1 MTLTQSAVWHIDHVQ
16 EEVQKKQLFKLINL
30 LEKMR
35 VNKNSEI
42 DLNIRLHPRDIAED
56 RSYFFEKD
64 FVHLIEGDL
73 YKQLMEHDIVVAT
86 SSTVLLE
93 TLLLMGELLL

>member
-1 MTLTQSAVWHIDHVQ
+1 MTLTQSAVWHNDHIK

-35 VNKNSEI
+35 VNENSEI

-86 SSTVLLE
+86 SSTCFTRNVSY
-93 TLLLMGELLL
+93 